1 MKDHRLI
8 TLLALFVIIFAGASM
23 VHPLAAKTVS
33 SDNLV
38 LGNPSGAVASSSY
51 PTNYLIQRN
60 QYALSYH
67 RDNGIANWVSWH
79 LDSGD
84 IGSASRSDFQPDSSL
99 PSGWYRVATGDYS
112 GSGYDRGHMTP
123 SGDRTSS
130 ASDNQPTF
138 YMTNIIPQAPD
149 NNQGPWVDLE
159 TYARELVSAGNEL
172 YIITG
177 GAGSRGT
184 IANGKVRIPNST
196 WKIIVVL
203 SLGSNDLSRVSNNT
217 RVIAINMPNV
227 QGIRDNDW
235 RDYLT
240 TVDALESLT
249 GYNFLSNVSTSIQSV
264 IEARIDGSTT
274 PVPTS
279 VPNPTSAPNPTATP
293 VRTATPPPSTGCS
306 STRLFFSEYVEGSG
320 SNKALEL
327 YNNTGASVSL
337 SGYSIQLYAN
347 GATNATSSVNLS
359 GSLAN
364 GATYVIANAS
374 ASSSLLNLANI
385 TNGVANFNG
394 NDALVLTYNGAVVDS
409 FGQVGNDPGSSGWG
423 GLTTDRS
430 LRRKANIASGDTNRS
445 DSFSPSSAWDAYSS
459 DTFSGLGS
467 HTVSC
472 Q

>member
-1 MKDHRLI
+1 MKDRRLI
-8 TLLALFVIIFAGASM
+8 TLLALFVLVFVGANM
-23 VHPLAAKTVS
+23 VQPLHAKTVS

-60 QYALSYH
+60 QYALAYH

-84 IGSASRSDFQPDSSL
+84 IGSVSRSDFQSDSSL

-123 SGDRTSS
+123 SGDRTSTT
-130 ASDNQPTF
+130 SDNQATF

-159 TYARELVSAGNEL
+159 TYSRELVSAGNEL
-172 YIITG
+172 YIISG

-184 IANGKVRIPNST
+184 IASGKVRIPNST

-203 SLGSNDLSRVSNNT
+203 SQGSNDLSRVSNST

-249 GYNFLSNVSTSIQSV
+249 GYNFLSNVSTSIQNV
-264 IEARIDGSTT
+264 IEARVDGSTT
-274 PVPTS
+274 PIPTAVPTS
-279 VPNPTSAPNPTATP
+279 VTNPTATP
-293 VRTATPPPSTGCS
+293 VRTATPPPSTGCTS
-306 STRLFFSEYVEGSG
+306 SRLFFSEYVEGSS

-347 GATNATSSVNLS
+347 GSTSANSSINLS
-359 GSLAN
+359 GSVAN

-385 TNGVANFNG
+385 TNAVANFNG
-394 NDALVLTYNGAVVDS
+394 NDALVLTYNGTVVDS
-409 FGQVGNDPGSSGWG
+409 FGQVGNDPGSSGWA
-423 GLTTDRS
+423 GLTTDRT
-430 LRRKANIASGDTNRS
+430 LRRKASTTAGDTNRS
-445 DSFSPSSAWDAYSS
+445 DAFTPSSAWDSYSS

-467 HTVSC
+467 HTLSC
-472 Q
+472 P